1 MTTIDYVLI
10 GIVAISAIVG
20 LFRGLMREA
29 LSLVTWVA
37 ALWCAWHFGPDLEPH
52 LGGLLESPAVRPW
65 AARVIIFFVV
75 LLLGMLVGWLVSQF
89 VRVSLFQG
97 VDRLFGVVFGL
108 LRAFVV
114 IGALVILGQALE
126 LDRDAW
132 WKKAKLMPYAENT
145 GDGLRAIVGD
155 DPVARAQEL
164 LLSTGM
170 GSGE

>member
-29 LSLVTWVA
+29 LSLVTWLA
-37 ALWCAWHFGPDLEPH
+37 ALWFAWHLGPDLEPY

-65 AARVIIFFVV
+65 AARVIIFFGV

-126 LDRDAW
+126 LDRDSW
-132 WKKAKLMPYAENT
+132 WKKAKLMPFAENT
-145 GDGLRAIVGD
+145 GDGLRTIVGD
-155 DPVARAQEL
+155 DPIERAQEL
-164 LLSTGM
+164 LLSTG
-170 GSGE
+170 SGE

>member
-1 MTTIDYVLI
+1 MTTIDYVLT

-37 ALWCAWHFGPDLEPH
+37 ALWFAWRMGPDLEPY
-52 LGGLLESPAVRPW
+52 LGGLLDSPAVRPW
-65 AARVIIFFVV
+65 AARAIIFFGV
-75 LLLGMLVGWLVSQF
+75 LLLGMLIGWLVTQF

-126 LDRDAW
+126 LDRETW

-145 GDGLRAIVGD
+145 GDGLRAVIGD
-155 DPVARAQEL
+155 DPIARAEEL
-164 LLSTGM
+164 LLSTG
-170 GSGE
+170 GGK

>member
-10 GIVAISAIVG
+10 GIVVISAIIG

-37 ALWCAWHFGPDLEPH
+37 ALWCAWHFGPGLEPH
-52 LGGLLESPAVRPW
+52 LGGLLDSSAVRPW
-65 AARVIIFFVV
+65 AARVIIFFGV
-75 LLLGMLVGWLVSQF
+75 LLLGMFAGWLVTQF
-89 VRVSLFQG
+89 VRVSLFQS

-114 IGALVILGQALE
+114 IGALAILGQALE
-126 LDRDAW
+126 LDRETW
-132 WKKAKLMPYAENT
+132 WKKAKLTPYAENA
-145 GDGLRAIVGD
+145 GSGLRSIVGD

-164 LLSTGM
+164 LLSTG
-170 GSGE
+170 GRE